1 MDRAT
6 PEGRKELAGLVDGV
20 LIKPVVTGA
29 SAGCG
34 VDPPQSAGSSVDFA
48 LACAC
53 SATCIT

>member
-6 PEGRKELAGLVDGV
+6 LEGRKELVGLDGV

-34 VDPPQSAGSSVDFA
+34 VEPPQSAGSSLDFA

-53 SATCIT
+53 SATCIR